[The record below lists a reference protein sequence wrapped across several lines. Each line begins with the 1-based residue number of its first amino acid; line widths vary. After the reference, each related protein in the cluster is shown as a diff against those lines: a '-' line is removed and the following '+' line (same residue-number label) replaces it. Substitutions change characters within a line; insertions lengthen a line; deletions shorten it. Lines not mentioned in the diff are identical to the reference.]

1 MTDAPHSDGPR
12 EACGVFGVF
21 DHENASEL
29 TFYGLFALQHRGQ
42 ESAGIVARTRDGL
55 AGYTGM
61 GLACDVLTPDVLA
74 RLRGDAAIGHVR
86 YSTTG
91 SSLAKNAQPLLVDY
105 ARGQLAVAHNGN
117 LVNAGSLRK
126 ELEAA
131 GSIFQT
137 TTDSE
142 IIVHLMARP
151 FNGSFEELLITVM
164 RRLQGAFT
172 LLLLTPDAMIGIRDP
187 HGFRPLSLG
196 RLGTAHVLASETSAF
211 DLTCAE
217 FVRDVEPGEMVIID
231 AQGVRSLRFGAPVTP
246 APCIFEYVYFARP
259 DSRLWGRTCHLV
271 RKELGRQLAREYP
284 ADADIVI
291 AVPDSGSS
299 AALGFSEQSGI
310 PLEMGYIRNHY
321 VGRTFIAPLQSDRD
335 IKVRVKL
342 NVMPEVVAGKRVVIV
357 DDSIIRGT
365 TTFSRVAELKRAGA
379 KEVHVRVSCPP
390 TRFPCFYG
398 VDFHA
403 HDQLIA
409 ARHTIEEIAQF
420 LHVDSLGYLSLDGL
434 VKACDSGTPFCCACY
449 TGQYPVPLEERVD
462 KTMMERAR
470 KARDKDTPAS
480 VLAAEAAPART
491 RRARKKKAAAD
502 APAPPAPTPPPAPAP
517 PFDLFA
523 DPSDHT
529 LTS

>member
-1 MTDAPHSDGPR
+1 MAKYGARGRRVMSETMYQEGPR
-12 EACGVFGVF
+12 EACGVFGVYG
-21 DHENASEL
+21 HANASEL

-42 ESAGIVARTRDGL
+42 ESAGIVARTGEGL
-55 AGYTGM
+55 IGHTGM
-61 GLACDVLTPDVLA
+61 GLASDVVTPDELA

-91 SSLAKNAQPLLVDY
+91 ASMVKNAQPLLVDY
-105 ARGQLAVAHNGN
+105 ARGQLAVGHNGN
-117 LVNAGSLRK
+117 LVNAGTLRK

-151 FNGSFEELLITVM
+151 FKGSFEELLIAVL
-164 RRLQGAFT
+164 RRLQGAYT
-172 LLLLTPDAMIGIRDP
+172 LVMLTPGAMIGIRDP

-196 RLGTAHVLASETSAF
+196 RIGDAHVLASETCAF
-211 DLTCAE
+211 DLTGAD
-217 FVRDVEPGEMVIID
+217 FIRDIEPGEIVMID
-231 AQGVRSLRFGAPVTP
+231 DEGVRSLRFGSVVTA

-259 DSRLWGRTCHLV
+259 DSRLWGRTCHVV
-271 RKELGRQLAREYP
+271 RKELGRELAREYP
-284 ADADIVI
+284 VGADIVI
-291 AVPDSGSS
+291 GVPDSGSS
-299 AALGFSEQSGI
+299 AALGFSEESGI

-357 DDSIIRGT
+357 DDSIVRGT

-379 KEVHVRVSCPP
+379 KEVHVRISCPP

-403 HDQLIA
+403 HEQLIA
-409 ARHTIEEIAQF
+409 ARHTIDEIAQF
-420 LHVDSLGYLSLDGL
+420 LNVDSLGYLSLEGL
-434 VKACDSGTPFCCACY
+434 QKVCGGTPYCCACY
-449 TGQYPVPLEERVD
+449 TGSYPVPLEERVD

-470 KARDKDTPAS
+470 RTWEKDTPAS
-480 VLAAEAAPART
+480 VRAAECGGKKRGAGRAKKGGAAEAAGGMS
-491 RRARKKKAAAD
+491 
-502 APAPPAPTPPPAPAP
+502 
-517 PFDLFA
+517 DLFGA
-523 DPSDHT
+523 
-529 LTS
+529 